1 MRFFLTFL
9 SFLPPLAIGFLIV
22 SVFWH
27 KDRHLLSD
35 LPLKCCLS
43 VGFGFGASSC
53 SVFIWM
59 MVVGQLTRSV
69 FICELMLLV
78 GLCLLLGR
86 QRRASGFAATGQ
98 SETSPIPF
106 YSSPYFL
113 RFAICVSSVSAAICF
128 LFLSRQS
135 PHGQFDAYAH
145 WNLWARFI
153 YRGGTN
159 WAHSTYMTWSHPD
172 YPLLIPVSIARSWK
186 FSGLETQLV
195 PGAIGLLFTVATIAT
210 VAISISHFRGE
221 RQGLLAGLVLL
232 GTPFLIIHGASQYA
246 DVPLSFFFVATMVLL
261 FLHAQR
267 PAHTGFL
274 ILAGMAAAF
283 SAWTKNEGIFFA
295 TMTFLFYWIVSA
307 VTKKRSVWTRE
318 MGAFCLGA
326 IPVITVIVVD
336 KVCLTASNDLVA
348 AQGAGATLHDLLDI
362 SRYHLII
369 SEFARELFRFG
380 QWSPVFAMPMLLL
393 FYFLLLGASVDKK
406 DIVVVS
412 VAALLPV
419 GMAVG
424 YFFVYVLSPHDL
436 AWHLESSLSRL
447 LLQLWPLAIFAYFA
461 VVRSPE
467 QALIPKSTPGLL
479 PTCSSRGVSSPKQ

>member
-9 SFLPPLAIGFLIV
+9 SSLPPLAIGFLIV

-232 GTPFLIIHGASQYA
+232 GTPFLIYSWSVPVRRCSAQFFLRSDHGSSISPRTTA
-246 DVPLSFFFVATMVLL
+246 
-261 FLHAQR
+261 R
-267 PAHTGFL
+267 AHGFPNS
-274 ILAGMAAAF
+274 GRH
-283 SAWTKNEGIFFA
+283 G
-295 TMTFLFYWIVSA
+295 
-307 VTKKRSVWTRE
+307 
-318 MGAFCLGA
+318 G
-326 IPVITVIVVD
+326 
-336 KVCLTASNDLVA
+336 
-348 AQGAGATLHDLLDI
+348 
-362 SRYHLII
+362 
-369 SEFARELFRFG
+369 
-380 QWSPVFAMPMLLL
+380 
-393 FYFLLLGASVDKK
+393 
-406 DIVVVS
+406 
-412 VAALLPV
+412 
-419 GMAVG
+419 
-424 YFFVYVLSPHDL
+424 
-436 AWHLESSLSRL
+436 RL
-447 LLQLWPLAIFAYFA
+447 LSLDK
-461 VVRSPE
+461 E
-467 QALIPKSTPGLL
+467 
-479 PTCSSRGVSSPKQ
+479 

>member
-1 MRFFLTFL
+1 
-9 SFLPPLAIGFLIV
+9 
-22 SVFWH
+22 
-27 KDRHLLSD
+27 
-35 LPLKCCLS
+35 
-43 VGFGFGASSC
+43 
-53 SVFIWM
+53 M

-69 FICELMLLV
+69 FICESMLLA

-86 QRRASGFAATGQ
+86 QRRACVFAATGQ
-98 SETSPIPF
+98 SEPAPSPTIAVRI
-106 YSSPYFL
+106 SCAS
-113 RFAICVSSVSAAICF
+113 RSCVSSVSAAICF

-159 WAHSTYMTWSHPD
+159 WAYSTYMTWSHPD

-195 PGAIGLLFTVATIAT
+195 PGAIGFLFTVATIAT
-210 VAISISHFRGE
+210 VAISISHFSR
-221 RQGLLAGLVLL
+221 RKAGAAGWAGSV
-232 GTPFLIIHGASQYA
+232 GHSFSHYSWS
-246 DVPLSFFFVATMVLL
+246 VPVRRCSAQFSFVATVVLL

-295 TMTFLFYWIVSA
+295 TMTFLFYWIASA
-307 VTKKRSVWTRE
+307 VTKKRSAWKRE
-318 MGAFCLGA
+318 MTAFCLGA
-326 IPVITVIVVD
+326 MPVIVVIVVD
-336 KVCLTASNDLVA
+336 KICLTASNDLFA
-348 AQGAGATLHDLLDI
+348 AQGAGSAVRDLLDI